1 MNKLLAVNNS
11 MKPAAQ
17 GVFGPP
23 NAKHRHYPRWAAAA
37 EEEEEEE
44 EEDNSRTKGEHQ
56 LLATHAKRKKH

>member
-17 GVFGPP
+17 GVFGSP
-23 NAKHRHYPRWAAAA
+23 NAKHRHYPRWAA